1 MRANLS
7 KVGSVELEQRGR
19 RVEEKDGSRLSVVL
33 VLVPSNGEAWRGS
46 CLQQ

>member
-7 KVGSVELEQRGR
+7 KVGSVELEGR